1 MQSLTPAQ
9 SPRHWIGGHGLGR
22 AAWIACLVSSVPGVT
37 AISEQISQPPGKLL
51 WTFLAYDIGLKPQ
64 AAVTIDLQ
72 NKQPANNTHIM
83 VLTHAQWVAWNSVQP
98 RMLPKANS
106 YLVSYWRTAI
116 NNSVHASFK
125 INAPEKNRYHVG
137 VLNVHHKTMELKGEL
152 SLVNPGGE
160 QLSLQEQGVPGVLL
174 RVSALFFAS
183 CGLFSVLLLSA
194 SRRGRTAMHLVMST
208 VLLLKGIVLLLWWCD
223 CMQVSQTGSS
233 TMIAKIGWQL
243 LDKVQSILEL
253 MMFLLIALGWKF
265 LRGTLNITEV
275 RFAVA
280 ISAISFYL
288 GVFEVAC
295 TTVSTCSGYQLSR
308 YILHSLC
315 YLVIIVAM
323 NFNKQMIYAQIT
335 DAPASLESGKL
346 YRKHQAYELFRWIF
360 LMFII
365 APTVELFLKVT
376 VMPWDAV
383 WLYVLIQQLRTWTI
397 YMCVAITFR
406 PDPSPLR
413 VFELTRDAGSD
424 EEAEVDGDV
433 GDAATE

>member
-1 MQSLTPAQ
+1 M
-9 SPRHWIGGHGLGR
+9 G
-22 AAWIACLVSSVPGVT
+22 
-37 AISEQISQPPGKLL
+37 
-51 WTFLAYDIGLKPQ
+51 
-64 AAVTIDLQ
+64 
-72 NKQPANNTHIM
+72 
-83 VLTHAQWVAWNSVQP
+83 
-98 RMLPKANS
+98 
-106 YLVSYWRTAI
+106 
-116 NNSVHASFK
+116 
-125 INAPEKNRYHVG
+125 
-137 VLNVHHKTMELKGEL
+137 
-152 SLVNPGGE
+152 
-160 QLSLQEQGVPGVLL
+160 
-174 RVSALFFAS
+174 
-183 CGLFSVLLLSA
+183 
-194 SRRGRTAMHLVMST
+194 HLVMST

-243 LDKVQSILEL
+243 LDKVQTILEL

-383 WLYVLIQQLRTWTI
+383 WLYILIQQLRTWTI

-406 PDPSPLR
+406 PDPLPLR

-424 EEAEVDGDV
+424 EEAEVDGDA
-433 GDAATE
+433 GDAAIAE